1 MSALPPRLGPYR
13 VRSIV
18 GVGGMGTVAAA
29 VHDHLGRVVALKARA
44 REALDDDEPLLYE
57 RFRVGARLQA
67 SLTHPHVAQVF
78 DYFETDAYQVAVLE
92 LLEGGSVETLL
103 EDGQALSV
111 ADAAQ
116 VALGAADALSYAH
129 ARGLVHRDIKPGNL
143 LLRSA
148 RAPGTVQVTDFG
160 VARALDTTSDLTV
173 AGANVGT
180 LWYMPPEQFNQE
192 APTPLVDVYALG
204 ATTYEML
211 TGHIPFREASHAEL
225 FRRFLDRQPPPP
237 LRDRNP
243 QVSALVAAVVEQAL
257 AVDVADRIP
266 SVEVFATWLTA
277 ALAGSAARAT
287 LDEKLAEDAEAAR
300 LRAVEALGCL
310 PRAHRGALSD
320 ALGVSGPRIAEQ
332 PTPVAPARVPASI
345 DDDDDDDRTL
355 VGAVLGEDD

>member
-1 MSALPPRLGPYR
+1 VSALPPRLGSYR

-29 VHDHLGRVVALKARA
+29 AHDHLGRVVALKARA

-57 RFRVGARLQA
+57 RFRLGARLQA
-67 SLTHPHVAQVF
+67 SLSHPHIAQVF

-92 LLEGGSVETLL
+92 LLEGGSVEAML

-111 ADAAQ
+111 EDAAQ
-116 VALGAADALSYAH
+116 VALGAAEALGYAH
-129 ARGLVHRDIKPGNL
+129 ARGVVHRDIKPGNL
-143 LLRSA
+143 LLRQA
-148 RAPGTVQVTDFG
+148 GAPATVQVTDFG

-180 LWYMPPEQFNQE
+180 LWYMPPEQFNHE
-192 APTPLVDVYALG
+192 TPTPLDDVYALG
-204 ATTYEML
+204 ATSYEML

-237 LRDRNP
+237 LRDRSP
-243 QVSALVAAVVEQAL
+243 QVPALVAAVVEQAL
-257 AVDVADRIP
+257 AVEVADRIP

-277 ALAGSAARAT
+277 ALAGSAARVT
-287 LDEKLAEDAEAAR
+287 LDAQRAAQADAAR
-300 LRAVEALGCL
+300 ARAVEALGCL
-310 PRAHRGALSD
+310 PAAHRAALAS
-320 ALGVSGPRIAEQ
+320 ALGASTARLVEQ
-332 PTPVAPARVPASI
+332 PTPVAPPRLPASI